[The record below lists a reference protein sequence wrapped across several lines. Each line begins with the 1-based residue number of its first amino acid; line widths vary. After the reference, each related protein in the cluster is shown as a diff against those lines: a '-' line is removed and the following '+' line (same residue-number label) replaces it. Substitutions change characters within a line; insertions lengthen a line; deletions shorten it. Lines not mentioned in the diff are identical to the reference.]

1 MLDLPLLLAGP
12 LLRRVGATLV
22 SVWVALS
29 KAATVRLSVWDS
41 RVVTGTPNPLIAS
54 PPVGVR
60 TVRIGDKLHVA
71 VVNLKA
77 PANSLQTLRPGH
89 VYSYDVEIAPDGE
102 SVRHTLDSL
111 HMLDRGVFDGR
122 AHVPLGYEPGFLP
135 SFAPPPADLEHLR
148 IIFGS
153 CRRATH
159 PDPDAMVYVDD
170 LIARDEAY
178 TDALRRPHQ
187 LLLGGDQ
194 IYADDVSVL
203 HMLALMPVAAELIGV
218 AGADRHPIEQIRL
231 DEILQRDPTV
241 TPNPDDP
248 LAAYPRNVTPTS
260 DADRQLPADR
270 AHFPEDRRLHLTLR
284 AAQMTSNDGTSHLIS
299 LGEFAA
305 MYLSVWSNAVW
316 DTTVPR
322 AVVRNDPEHAS
333 PARPLAWEDVLPD
346 TAEIE
351 LPAPEFPDRIPN
363 HLYTDPTEL
372 TDDERAEL
380 QAVRARTPEQR
391 AEAARQARRDDAD
404 GQRKVHARLR
414 ELRRGLTKVQRA
426 LANVPTYM
434 IFDDHDVTDDWNL
447 SPLWRDRV
455 MTTSLGVTLVRNAL
469 LAYALFQDW
478 GNDPAKYETSAR
490 DKAVPPLA
498 VKMFPETAVTGPD
511 PTAAARLDVLFGFN
525 LRGTAQVDGRVAAI
539 KPPVTWH
546 FSVDGPKHRVVAL
559 DNRTR
564 RSYGSR
570 NGPPGNVGID

>member
-12 LLRRVGATLV
+12 LLRRVEATLV

-203 HMLALMPVAAELIGV
+203 HMLALMPVATELIGV
-218 AGADRHPIEQIRL
+218 AGADRQPIEQIRL

-270 AHFPEDRRLHLTLR
+270 AHFPEDRRLHLTSR
-284 AAQMTSNDGTSHLIS
+284 AAQITSNDGASHLIS

-305 MYLSVWSNAVW
+305 MYLSMWSNAVW
-316 DTTVPR
+316 PATVPGASVLLDPDHSN
-322 AVVRNDPEHAS
+322 AVKA
-333 PARPLAWEDVLPD
+333 LAWDDVLPEA
-346 TAEIE
+346 AEID
-351 LPAPEFPDRIPN
+351 LPVIEFPDRLPK

-372 TDDERAEL
+372 TGEERDALEAVRRRSPEERA
-380 QAVRARTPEQR
+380 R
-391 AEAARQARRDDAD
+391 AARQARRESAP
-404 GQRKVHARLR
+404 GLRNQLRILGELHA
-414 ELRRGLTKVQRA
+414 GLPKVQRA
-426 LANVPTYM
+426 MANIPTYM
-434 IFDDHDVTDDWNL
+434 IFDDHEVTDDWNL

-455 MTTSLGVTLVRNAL
+455 MTTSLGVTIVLNAL
-469 LAYALFQDW
+469 VSYALFQDW
-478 GNDPAKYETSAR
+478 GNDPVKYETNALYLDLLGQASR
-490 DKAVPPLA
+490 L
-498 VKMFPETAVTGPD
+498 FPAGATTGPD
-511 PTAAARLDVLFGFN
+511 AAAAARLDTL
-525 LRGTAQVDGRVAAI
+525 
-539 KPPVTWH
+539 
-546 FSVDGPKHRVVAL
+546 
-559 DNRTR
+559 
-564 RSYGSR
+564 
-570 NGPPGNVGID
+570 